1 MPAGQRR
8 RASAVAIAERAPNAR
23 ASYDAVATTPRP
35 PTPPTMTGRPRS
47 EGLSRCSTEAKNAS
61 RSRCRTL
68 GVERIRPAPL
78 GSTAV
83 GAPTLALAGAGCTP
97 GRAQRDARRPRP
109 DAVSLAQGAPAV
121 PRLDLDPRADPAA
134 VALGV
139 GAAGVVAREPVDVDA
154 GRGRPRTTTIRP
166 CTLTWVYQSSGSMA
180 VRLTRGSCAQ
190 VGQPAPALVHVDQDP
205 AASRRGTRSRRTRAG
220 RRAGWRR

>member
-23 ASYDAVATTPRP
+23 ASYDAVATTPRT

-78 GSTAV
+78 GSTGGRCPDSRTHRRPA
-83 GAPTLALAGAGCTP
+83 APRVAHSGAG
-97 GRAQRDARRPRP
+97 PRP
-109 DAVSLAQGAPAV
+109 DVDRLPRQPCLRAPQPCQVSISIH
-121 PRLDLDPRADPAA
+121 
-134 VALGV
+134 ALT
-139 GAAGVVAREPVDVDA
+139 
-154 GRGRPRTTTIRP
+154 RPR
-166 CTLTWVYQSSGSMA
+166 
-180 VRLTRGSCAQ
+180 
-190 VGQPAPALVHVDQDP
+190 
-205 AASRRGTRSRRTRAG
+205 SRWG
-220 RRAGWRR
+220 